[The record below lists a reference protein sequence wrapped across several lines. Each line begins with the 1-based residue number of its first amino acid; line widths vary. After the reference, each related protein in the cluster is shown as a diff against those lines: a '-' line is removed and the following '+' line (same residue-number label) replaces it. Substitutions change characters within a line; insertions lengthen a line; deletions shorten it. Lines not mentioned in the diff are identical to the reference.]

1 MTPNTNTPSTDPYK
15 GVRDFYPEDQFVQRY
30 LYAIMRET
38 AESFG
43 YEEYDASLLEPAE
56 LYEAKSSEE
65 IVNEQ
70 TYTFTDRGER
80 RVTLRPE
87 MTPTVA
93 RMVAK
98 RRKELSMPLRWFTI
112 ANLFRYERPQ
122 KGRLRE
128 HIQLNADLFGLS
140 GHEADIEII
149 ELAAATLLNAGA
161 TVDDFTISISSRG
174 LLNDLFELYG
184 VDAETRPAL
193 TRLLD
198 KKNKMDEKDFRDKAS
213 GLLGERTDDFL
224 ATVSSAE
231 ATAKMLGDDH
241 KTLRELKELLTQLH
255 DRGITNAA
263 ILPTL
268 VRGFDYYTGMVFEV
282 YDTDPDN
289 NRSMFGGGRYD
300 NLLATFGAE
309 PTPAVGFGMGDVTLY
324 EFLASRDLI
333 PAYRSNADLA
343 LCRVDD
349 SAARDI
355 SALADRLRG
364 EQGLHVR
371 VDLTGRKIGDQINNA
386 DKAAIPFVICVGPN
400 EIKSGEYT
408 IKQLSTGAEKTV
420 PEGGILDAMEELA
433 TTDEESPEWTREA

>member
-1 MTPNTNTPSTDPYK
+1 MTDTPSLDPYK

-30 LYAIMRET
+30 LYAVMRESV
-38 AESFG
+38 ESFG

-98 RRKELSMPLRWFTI
+98 RRKELALPIRWFTI

-128 HIQLNADLFGLS
+128 HVQLNADMFGLS
-140 GHEADIEII
+140 GREADAEIV
-149 ELAAATLLNAGA
+149 ELAASILLNAGA
-161 TVDDFTISISSRG
+161 TMDDFVIYISSRG
-174 LLNDLFELYG
+174 LLGDLFELYG
-184 VDAETRPAL
+184 VDTATRPAL

-198 KKNKMDEKDFRDKAS
+198 KKNKMDENDFRDKTAE
-213 GLLGERTDDFL
+213 LLGERTNDFL

-231 ATAKMLGDDH
+231 ATIKMLGDDH
-241 KTLRELKELLTQLH
+241 QALRELTELVSDLH
-255 DRGITNAA
+255 ARGIDNVR

-268 VRGFDYYTGMVFEV
+268 VRGFDYYTDMVFEV
-282 YDTDPDN
+282 YDTDPEN

-300 NLLATFGAE
+300 NLLATFGTE

-343 LCRVDD
+343 LCRVD
-349 SAARDI
+349 AAVAKDCN
-355 SALADRLRG
+355 ALANRLRTRHG
-364 EQGLHVR
+364 IHVR
-371 VDLTGRKIGDQINNA
+371 VDLTDRKVGDQITGA
-386 DKAAIPFVICVGPN
+386 DKSGIPFVICVGPN
-400 EIKSGEYT
+400 EIKSGQYT
-408 IKQLSTGAEKTV
+408 VKQLSTGTEKTV
-420 PEGGILDAMEELA
+420 AEDEILNALEELA
-433 TTDEESPEWTREA
+433 VTDEESPEWTSEV

>member
-1 MTPNTNTPSTDPYK
+1 MEPYK
-15 GVRDFYPEDQFVQRY
+15 GVRDFYPEDQFIQRY
-30 LYAIMRET
+30 LYAIMRES

-65 IVNEQ
+65 IVSEQ

-80 RVTLRPE
+80 KVTLRPE

-98 RRKELSMPLRWFTI
+98 QRKSLSLPLRWFTI

-140 GHEADIEII
+140 SQEADIEVI
-149 ELAAATLLNAGA
+149 ELAATTLLNAGA
-161 TVDDFTISISSRG
+161 TSDDFVISISSRG
-174 LLNDLFELYG
+174 LLQDLYELYA
-184 VDAETRPAL
+184 VDNETRPQL

-198 KKNKMDEKDFRDKAS
+198 KKNKMKEDAFREAVSELIGDRA
-213 GLLGERTDDFL
+213 DDFL
-224 ATVSSAE
+224 TTINSADATM
-231 ATAKMLGDDH
+231 KMLGDDH
-241 KTLRELKELLTQLH
+241 KELQDLKVLVEKLH
-255 DRGITNAA
+255 QRGIDNVE

-282 YDTDPDN
+282 NDTDPEN

-324 EFLASRDLI
+324 EFLKSRDLL
-333 PAYRSNADLA
+333 PAYRSNADVA
-343 LCRVDD
+343 LCRIDD
-349 SAARDI
+349 TDANDI
-355 SALADRLRG
+355 DALANRLRN

-371 VDLTGRKIGDQINNA
+371 VDITGKKIGDQINSA
-386 DKAAIPFVICVGPN
+386 DKAAIPFVICVGQK
-400 EIKSGEYT
+400 ELESGQYT
-408 IKQLSTGAEKTV
+408 VKHLSTGRESTV
-420 PEGGILDAMEELA
+420 PEDEILDIMEELA
-433 TTDEESPEWTREA
+433 STDEETPEWSSEI